1 MRYGLTNSEI
11 MNTLSS
17 LRVPCSDL
25 TLEQVADAVRLHETV
40 LKVQR
45 SKLAGVDCVLTS
57 RLSLSLFQTR
67 NGRVLTIGVSPL
79 FRDRLWGLPRLT
91 VSREAQAW
99 HALSRRVANS
109 IVSKLD
115 LPDLHGEDDYEG
127 SAYHFNLPENCNVD

>member
-11 MNTLSS
+11 MNTLSA
-17 LRVPCSDL
+17 LRVPCGDL
-25 TLEQVADAVRLHETV
+25 TLEQVNDAVRLHETV

-79 FRDRLWGLPRLT
+79 FRDRLRGLPRLQL
-91 VSREAQAW
+91 SREAQDW
-99 HALSRRVANS
+99 HALSRRVSNS

-115 LPDLHGEDDYEG
+115 LPDLHGENDYEG
-127 SAYHFNLPENCNVD
+127 SPYHFNLPENCHVS